1 MVAGLAATTTTA
13 AAATATTAAA
23 GAPAIF
29 GCYTFFSLKPCHFL

>member
-1 MVAGLAATTTTA
+1 MLAGLATTTT
-13 AAATATTAAA
+13 TAA

>member
-1 MVAGLAATTTTA
+1 MLAGLATTTA
-13 AAATATTAAA
+13 AAATTATTAAAA

>member
-1 MVAGLAATTTTA
+1 MLAGLATTTA
-13 AAATATTAAA
+13 ATTAAAA

>member
-1 MVAGLAATTTTA
+1 MLAGLATTTTA
-13 AAATATTAAA
+13 AATTAAAA